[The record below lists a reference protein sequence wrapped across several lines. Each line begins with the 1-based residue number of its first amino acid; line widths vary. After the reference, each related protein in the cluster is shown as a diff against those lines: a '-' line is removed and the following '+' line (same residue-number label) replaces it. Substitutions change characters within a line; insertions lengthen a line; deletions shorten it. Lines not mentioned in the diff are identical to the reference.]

1 MKYLRET
8 YRYFYCL
15 SGRPDMMR
23 TDVYDDLGF
32 MWLTDV
38 SFISRFKSRFVFKKF
53 KENRLYLSFF
63 SELSIHEV
71 SGLSKGILID

>member
-32 MWLTDV
+32 M
-38 SFISRFKSRFVFKKF
+38 
-53 KENRLYLSFF
+53 
-63 SELSIHEV
+63 
-71 SGLSKGILID
+71 